1 MPVERLDKVVSNITG
16 MSRKDVRGIIKSGRV
31 AVCGKALTDCGAHVD
46 PETDVIEVDGF
57 AGDYKK
63 YVYFAINKPE
73 GVISAS
79 NDKSRETVVD
89 LIKVKRDGLFPVGRL
104 DKSTTGLLIITDDG
118 DFGHKVINPKSG
130 IEKEYVA
137 VLDKPVKDE
146 DIAALSEG
154 CVLADGTRCRDA
166 AVKILSDD
174 RKTVSITVTEG
185 KYHEIKRM
193 FGTVGIGVDG
203 LKRVR
208 IGGLSLPETLLPG
221 EYRELSAEELALIF
235 EHGNGK

>member
-1 MPVERLDKVVSNITG
+1 MPTERLDKVVSAITEL
-16 MSRKDVRGIIKSGRV
+16 SRKAVRDVIKAGRV
-31 AVCGKALTDCGAHVD
+31 AVDGQTVTDCSVHID
-46 PETDVIEVDGF
+46 PDRNAVAVDGII
-57 AGDYKK
+57 GNYKR
-63 YVYFAINKPE
+63 YVYFMINKPE

-137 VLDKPVKDE
+137 VLDKLVKDE

-193 FGTVGIGVDG
+193 FGTVGIGVNE
-203 LKRVR
+203 LKRIR
-208 IGGLSLPETLLPG
+208 IGKLTLDGEMLPG
-221 EYRELSAEELALIF
+221 EYRELNGEELQSVF
-235 EHGNGK
+235 EKHI